1 MIKKIYFHADD
12 FGRSKVI
19 SKNIYKC
26 IKLGIINSI
35 SIMVGFNENYFDK
48 IKKDRYLNIRL
59 HLNLTE
65 YYKKSSLNE
74 NYNFLKLLIIRLSPN
89 YLKHKKKIKKE
100 IERQITY
107 FKNKFNVKNIQIDS
121 HEHIHVIPWVSD
133 IIVDLKK
140 KHNIIELRDPIE
152 KYYFVNFNDIFNVNY
167 LMNIIK
173 FFLIKF
179 LSIFHNENKKT
190 LVKKSFTGLLYT
202 GFQNLN
208 SITKGI
214 KLNSKNNENLEV
226 LIHPGYTDYSE
237 IKLFKKRYFSYYSS
251 KKRIDE
257 FKLASSKKI
266 INLLSK
272 SRD

>member
-140 KHNIIELRDPIE
+140 KHNII
-152 KYYFVNFNDIFNVNY
+152 
-167 LMNIIK
+167 
-173 FFLIKF
+173 
-179 LSIFHNENKKT
+179 
-190 LVKKSFTGLLYT
+190 
-202 GFQNLN
+202 
-208 SITKGI
+208 
-214 KLNSKNNENLEV
+214 
-226 LIHPGYTDYSE
+226 
-237 IKLFKKRYFSYYSS
+237 
-251 KKRIDE
+251 
-257 FKLASSKKI
+257 
-266 INLLSK
+266 
-272 SRD
+272 

>member
-48 IKKDRYLNIRL
+48 IKKDHYLNIRL

-179 LSIFHNENKKT
+179 LSIFHNESKKT